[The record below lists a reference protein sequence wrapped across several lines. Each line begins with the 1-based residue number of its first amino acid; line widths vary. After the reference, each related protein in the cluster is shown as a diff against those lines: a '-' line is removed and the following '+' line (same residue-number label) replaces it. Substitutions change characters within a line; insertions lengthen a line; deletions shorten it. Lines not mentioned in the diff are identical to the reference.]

1 MPKHRLTNEIPDDLF
16 KRILDHAES
25 VDKAPVGPIKG
36 QVQTTKT
43 IINLLE
49 FALDNWTKTP
59 PVDNDRFDILEVKI
73 KSLEEKVTKMELFR
87 NSSTL
92 TSQLTINE
100 DGTKVNTNDQNSRV
114 SSITSN
120 DVAALLD
127 TGFIEL
133 SKEEV
138 CAKFG
143 WNFENKKFI
152 KSQLQNLRQ
161 YATTGGSGK
170 YSGWVPLLDNGS
182 YRYFFK
188 PTMGK
193 CH

>member
-25 VDKAPVGPIKG
+25 VDKAPVGPVRG

-43 IINLLE
+43 FIKLLE
-49 FALDNWTKTP
+49 FALDNWTASP
-59 PVDNDRFDILEVKI
+59 PVNNDRLDILEAKI
-73 KSLEEKVTKMELFR
+73 KSLEEKVTKMELSR

-100 DGTKVNTNDQNSRV
+100 DGTNVNTNDQNSRV

-120 DVAALLD
+120 DVAALLAS
-127 TGFIEL
+127 GFVEFSREEL
-133 SKEEV
+133 CSRFNWTLD
-138 CAKFG
+138 KFKD
-143 WNFENKKFI
+143 NSSNMRKMIKK
-152 KSQLQNLRQ
+152 ST
-161 YATTGGSGK
+161 TTGKPTK
-170 YSGWVPLLDNGS
+170 YSGWVPVLDHGA

-188 PTMGK
+188 PTRE
-193 CH
+193 

>member
-1 MPKHRLTNEIPDDLF
+1 MPKHRLTNEIPESLF
-16 KRILDHAES
+16 ERILEHAKS
-25 VDKAPVGPIKG
+25 VDKAPAGPIKG
-36 QVQTTKT
+36 QVQSTKT
-43 IINLLE
+43 LIKLLE
-49 FALDNWTKTP
+49 FALNNWAESP
-59 PVDNDRFDILEVKI
+59 PVDNDRFDILEAKI

-87 NSSTL
+87 TSSTL

-100 DGTKVNTNDQNSRV
+100 DGIKNGTNDQKSRN
-114 SSITSN
+114 SSIISN
-120 DVAALLD
+120 DVAALLAS
-127 TGFIEL
+127 GFIEL

-143 WNFENKKFI
+143 WNVSNKNV

-170 YSGWVPLLDNGS
+170 YSGWVPLLDHGS

-188 PTMGK
+188 K
-193 CH
+193 

>member
-16 KRILDHAES
+16 KRILDHAETI
-25 VDKAPVGPIKG
+25 DKAPVGPVRG

-43 IINLLE
+43 LIKLLE
-49 FALDNWTKTP
+49 FALDNWTASP
-59 PVDNDRFDILEVKI
+59 PVNNDRLGVLEAKI
-73 KSLEEKVTKMELFR
+73 KSLEEKVKKMELLLDG
-87 NSSTL
+87 STL

-100 DGTKVNTNDQNSRV
+100 DGIKNGTNDQNSRV

-127 TGFIEL
+127 SGFIEL

-138 CAKFG
+138 CNRFNWTLDKFKD
-143 WNFENKKFI
+143 NSANMRKLII
-152 KSQLQNLRQ
+152 KSKE
-161 YATTGGSGK
+161 TGKPTK
-170 YSGWVPLLDNGS
+170 YSGWVPLLDHGS

-188 PTMGK
+188 PTME
-193 CH
+193 

>member
-100 DGTKVNTNDQNSRV
+100 DGIKNGTNDQKSRN
-114 SSITSN
+114 SSIISN
-120 DVAALLD
+120 DVAALLAS
-127 TGFIEL
+127 GFIEL

-138 CAKFG
+138 CEKFG
-143 WNFENKKFI
+143 WNVSNKNV

-161 YATTGGSGK
+161 YATTEGSGK
-170 YSGWVPLLDNGS
+170 YSGWVPVMDHGS

-188 PTMGK
+188 PTME
-193 CH
+193 